1 MATHWGLNDAWL
13 GAQGL
18 VSVRDIPPSPDG
30 LRWTSLERI
39 PLLGIKSVRETCRR
53 W

>member
-39 PLLGIKSVRETCRR
+39 PLPGIKSVRETCRR